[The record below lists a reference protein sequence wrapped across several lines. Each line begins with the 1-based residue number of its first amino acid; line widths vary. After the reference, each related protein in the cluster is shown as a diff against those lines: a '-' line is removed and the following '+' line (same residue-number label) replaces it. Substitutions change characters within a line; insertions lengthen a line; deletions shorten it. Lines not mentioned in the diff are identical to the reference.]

1 MSNNYEGLRG
11 LFVNEGLAYQY
22 ARNVGLIPSSIPCP
36 HCEQP
41 TDLYTDNFEVYK
53 QRRICHHCQHT
64 YSILTGTIFT
74 RSKLLICQVLHLIY
88 CWCQQYSCQQTAFE
102 CQVHANT
109 VTNYF
114 SCLRDCCYN
123 EIMDS
128 PIQMIGGPGQVV
140 EIDESALTTRKYN
153 RGRAPAQQIWVFGG
167 ICRQTHERFC
177 FVVPLRNTAILSKY
191 IYDYIRFGTK
201 IISDCWKAYD
211 FLDKLPQPQ
220 PYQHETVNHSKNFV
234 DPVTGA
240 HTQNIERMWREV
252 KRIKRMY
259 EGIPSKYAEEHICEY
274 VWRRRSIN
282 CKNDS
287 FEASIKLINNM
298 KF

>member
-22 ARNVGLIPSSIPCP
+22 ERNVGLIPSSIRCP

-191 IYDYIRFGTK
+191 I
-201 IISDCWKAYD
+201 ISDLGQKSYLIAG
-211 FLDKLPQPQ
+211 KLMISLISSLNL
-220 PYQHETVNHSKNFV
+220 NHISTK
-234 DPVTGA
+234 
-240 HTQNIERMWREV
+240 Q
-252 KRIKRMY
+252 
-259 EGIPSKYAEEHICEY
+259 
-274 VWRRRSIN
+274 SIIQRTL
-282 CKNDS
+282 
-287 FEASIKLINNM
+287 SIQSQAPIHKILKECGEKLNG
-298 KF
+298 